1 MCAAKEE
8 LLSVIS
14 RIKRNEEIPVPK
26 SKCAAQL
33 IRLLEEQNYLV
44 TKKQGNTLK
53 ITKKTLRHIE
63 GLSKFV
69 TVKKREIEDMIKVF
83 LPVNSTSGIVIL
95 TTNNGLV
102 THKDADRKSIGGRIV
117 AFCY

>member
-26 SKCAAQL
+26 SKCVVQL

-44 TKKQGNTLK
+44 TKKQVNTLK

-69 TVKKREIEDMIKVF
+69 TVRKREIEDITKVF
-83 LPVNSTSGIVIL
+83 LPVNSASGIVIL
-95 TTNNGLV
+95 TRNNGLM
-102 THKDADRKSIGGRIV
+102 THKDAVRKNIGGSIV